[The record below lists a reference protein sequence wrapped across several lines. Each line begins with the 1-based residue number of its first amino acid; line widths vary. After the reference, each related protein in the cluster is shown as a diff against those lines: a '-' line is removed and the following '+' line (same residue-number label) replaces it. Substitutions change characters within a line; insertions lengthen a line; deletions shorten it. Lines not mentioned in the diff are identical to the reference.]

1 MSLGGTLTS
10 ERTWDRSEGSD
21 AFGDSF
27 DSFYLREFPMMVAV
41 AFAISGSSV
50 AAEDIAQ
57 EAMVRAHRRWDQISQ
72 YDKPGAWVRR
82 VTINL
87 ARSAFRR
94 NALELRARLRLGRR
108 LDPIPEPAA
117 EDMRIWK
124 AVSLLPPQQRAAVS
138 FFYLEDRP
146 VREIAGLLG
155 CSEATA
161 KVHLHKG
168 RLALAT
174 ALGHDPGKER

>member
-1 MSLGGTLTS
+1 
-10 ERTWDRSEGSD
+10 
-21 AFGDSF
+21 
-27 DSFYLREFPMMVAV
+27 MMVAV

-124 AVSLLPPQQRAAVS
+124 AVSLLPP
-138 FFYLEDRP
+138 P
-146 VREIAGLLG
+146 
-155 CSEATA
+155 TA
-161 KVHLHKG
+161 
-168 RLALAT
+168 
-174 ALGHDPGKER
+174 P

>member
-1 MSLGGTLTS
+1 MTS
-10 ERTWDRSEGSD
+10 ERAGDRSTGS
-21 AFGDSF
+21 AGFGDTF
-27 DSFYLREFPMMVAV
+27 ESFYLREFPMMVAV
-41 AFAISGSSV
+41 AFAVSGSSV
-50 AAEDIAQ
+50 VAEDIAQ
-57 EAMVRAHRRWDQISQ
+57 EAMVRAHRHWDRISQ

-87 ARSAFRR
+87 ARSALRR
-94 NALELRARLRLGRR
+94 SALELRAKLRLGRR
-108 LDPIPEPAA
+108 LDPIPEP
-117 EDMRIWK
+117 EIGDTGVWK
-124 AVSLLPPQQRAAVS
+124 SVALLSSQQRAAVV

-168 RLALAT
+168 RLALAS
-174 ALGHDPGKER
+174 ALGHDLAKER